1 MAELKKRDVKLLAP
15 IAHKFNLSYT
25 AFGAQITEDGA
36 PAHGSLILSDLSQG
50 GLDPAPVTPTGAD
63 AHPYKLLSGTIKA
76 TFNAYRGEL
85 DRDTSEIVVAPSM
98 MSGNTGAVKFS
109 SRIATAN

>member
-1 MAELKKRDVKLLAP
+1 VAELKKRDVKLLAP

-25 AFGAQITEDGA
+25 AFGAQITEDGV
-36 PAHGSLILSDLSQG
+36 PAHGSLVLSDLSQG
-50 GLDPAPVTPTGAD
+50 GLEPAPVTPTGAD
-63 AHPYKLLSGTIKA
+63 AHPYRLLSGTIKA

-98 MSGNTGAVKFS
+98 MSGNTGAIKFS
-109 SRIATAN
+109 SQVAAN